1 MSTTSEYTAFPC
13 RLRTGRVRAGTKI
26 RTIAPHVRWRATVE
40 FAQGGLC
47 VFGTTRPQA
56 IGGVIEVASRLC
68 ASAGR
73 SA

>member
-1 MSTTSEYTAFPC
+1 MSTTTEFTAFPC
-13 RLRTGRVRAGTKI
+13 RLRTGRVRPGTKI
-26 RTIAPHVRWRATVE
+26 RIMAPHVRWRATVE

-47 VFGTTRPQA
+47 VFGMSRPHA
-56 IGGVIEVASRLC
+56 IGGVIEVAARLC